1 MDTEES
7 LPVAYVATPSTQPE
21 RNDHHTPQQCQADWS
36 CPKCTMLNPARKIYC
51 VACFHRHPDL
61 TPLTCDDDDSDDT
74 DDDDDIDEYEKFPS
88 TDERQEI
95 IATPMNDA
103 IGSSGEILEAQGEED
118 PFHKKIRRRLRRK
131 KRMMAGGAAGG
142 VACGIVGA
150 VAGVA
155 LATPTLIVAG
165 AVGGAIGTRII
176 SKKKERLKDRRL
188 IEERYMKASVTVGDA
203 KILSLP

>member
-1 MDTEES
+1 
-7 LPVAYVATPSTQPE
+7 
-21 RNDHHTPQQCQADWS
+21 
-36 CPKCTMLNPARKIYC
+36 MLNPARKIYC

-61 TPLTCDDDDSDDT
+61 TPLTCDDDGSDYT
-74 DDDDDIDEYEKFPS
+74 DDEDDIDEYEKFPS
-88 TDERQEI
+88 TAERQEI
-95 IATPMNDA
+95 IANAIPINDA
-103 IGSSGEILEAQGEED
+103 IDSSEEILETQGEED

-131 KRMMAGGAAGG
+131 KRMVAGGAAGG

-188 IEERYMKASVTVGDA
+188 VEERYMKASVTIGDT
-203 KILSLP
+203 KIPSLS